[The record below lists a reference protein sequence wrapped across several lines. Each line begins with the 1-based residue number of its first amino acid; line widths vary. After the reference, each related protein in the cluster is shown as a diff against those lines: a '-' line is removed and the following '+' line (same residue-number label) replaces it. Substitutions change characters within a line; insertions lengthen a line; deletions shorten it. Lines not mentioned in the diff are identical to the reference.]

1 MISILTQVNETV
13 AFEPSFLLLFLPA
26 SIKDGKGTILI
37 ELDVLMQER
46 LLGVALGA
54 AFTASVVLG
63 NRRAIHRSISDNRPV
78 YYEVRWI

>member
-1 MISILTQVNETV
+1 MISILT
-13 AFEPSFLLLFLPA
+13 
-26 SIKDGKGTILI
+26 
-37 ELDVLMQER
+37 QER

-78 YYEVRWI
+78 YYEPKEHMLGKKVSSEFAQMWNKAVDGTLGQLIIYLSSRGW